1 MSRAS
6 ALLQPAADR
15 RSHRHGAVRD
25 RQSTEASLRG
35 DPELDRLRAAEA
47 AAHEEHRALGSS
59 AKLAE
64 LEAASMQT
72 RIRELD
78 RRLYGGNV
86 RNPAELIEMQRELE
100 AMRAKLS
107 TPRTMRWAHGGGRRV
122 AGSTCRTRRRPL
134 AARECAAQRCM
145 EPLRARLATLTAE
158 RDVLNA
164 ERDALRADTDP
175 GDLSLYARIAAH
187 RRPAVTG
194 LAGEFCAGCHMPV
207 SNEERRAVRTGT
219 GLTQC
224 ANCDRILAP

>member
-6 ALLQPAADR
+6 ELLSLQQLDDRLAAVT
-15 RSHRHGAVRD
+15 SEITSV
-25 RQSTEASLRG
+25 EASLRG
-35 DPELDRLRAAEA
+35 DPELERLRKAEVAAQ
-47 AAHEEHRALGSS
+47 EEHRSLGTT
-59 AKLAE
+59 ARLAE
-64 LEAASMQT
+64 LEAASLQS

-78 RRLYGGNV
+78 RRLYGGTV
-86 RNPAELIEMQRELE
+86 RNPAELMEMQRELE
-100 AMRAKLS
+100 VMRAKLS
-107 TPRTMRWAHGGGRRV
+107 TAEDDALERMEQVDQSQSSLQTASSLV
-122 AGSTCRTRRRPL
+122 T
-134 AARECAAQRCM
+134 ARESQRAASL
-145 EPLRARLATLTAE
+145 EPMRARLATLTAE

-164 ERDALRADTDP
+164 ERDAVRADADP

>member
-6 ALLQPAADR
+6 ALLSLQQIDDR
-15 RSHRHGAVRD
+15 IATLTSEIAV
-25 RQSTEASLRG
+25 TEASLRG

-47 AAHEEHRALGSS
+47 AAHDEHRALGSS

-64 LEAASMQT
+64 LEAASLQA
-72 RIRELD
+72 RIRDLD
-78 RRLYGGNV
+78 RRLYGGTV
-86 RNPAELIEMQRELE
+86 GNPAELIEMQRELE
-100 AMRAKLS
+100 TMRAKLS
-107 TPRTMRWAHGGGRRV
+107 TAEDDALGRMEEVDV
-122 AGSTCRTRRRPL
+122 ATASL
-134 AARECAAQRCM
+134 EKASAAVAARDAQRSASL
-145 EPLRARLATLTAE
+145 EPLRARLATLNAE

-164 ERDALRADTDP
+164 ERDALRADIDP
-175 GDLSLYARIAAH
+175 NDLSLYARIASH

-194 LAGEFCAGCHMPV
+194 LAGESCAGCRMPV

>member
-6 ALLQPAADR
+6 ALLSLQQLDDRIAAVTAEIA
-15 RSHRHGAVRD
+15 GV
-25 RQSTEASLRG
+25 EASLRG
-35 DPELDRLRAAEA
+35 DPELDRLRKAEA
-47 AAHEEHRALGSS
+47 AAHEDHRSVGTA
-59 AKLAE
+59 ARLAE
-64 LEAASMQT
+64 LEAASLQS

-78 RRLYGGNV
+78 RRLYGGTV
-86 RNPAELIEMQRELE
+86 RNPSELMEMQRELE
-100 AMRAKLS
+100 VMRAKLS
-107 TPRTMRWAHGGGRRV
+107 IAEDDALERMEQVDRSEATLQSASALV
-122 AGSTCRTRRRPL
+122 
-134 AARECAAQRCM
+134 AARESQRAGAL
-145 EPLRARLATLTAE
+145 EPMRARLATLTAE

-164 ERDALRADTDP
+164 ERDAVRADTDP

-194 LAGEFCAGCHMPV
+194 LAGEFCAACHMPV

>member
-6 ALLQPAADR
+6 SLLSLQQIDDR
-15 RSHRHGAVRD
+15 IATLTSEVAV
-25 RQSTEASLRG
+25 TEASLRG

-59 AKLAE
+59 ARLAE
-64 LEAASMQT
+64 LEAASLQA
-72 RIRELD
+72 RI
-78 RRLYGGNV
+78 
-86 RNPAELIEMQRELE
+86 NPAELMEMQRELD
-100 AMRAKLS
+100 AMRVKLS
-107 TPRTMRWAHGGGRRV
+107 TAEDDALGRMEDV
-122 AGSTCRTRRRPL
+122 DVSQATLEAASAAV
-134 AARECAAQRCM
+134 AARDAQRTAAL
-145 EPLRARLATLTAE
+145 EPLRARLEMLNAE

-164 ERDALRADTDP
+164 ERDALRAETDP

-194 LAGEFCAGCHMPV
+194 LAGESCAGCHMPV
-207 SNEERRAVRTGT
+207 SNEERRAVRTGS

>member
-6 ALLQPAADR
+6 ALLSLQQLDDR
-15 RSHRHGAVRD
+15 IATVTSEITGV
-25 RQSTEASLRG
+25 EGSLRG
-35 DPELDRLRAAEA
+35 DPELERLRKAEA
-47 AAHEEHRALGSS
+47 AAQEEHRSLGTT
-59 AKLAE
+59 ARLAE
-64 LEAASMQT
+64 LEAASLQS

-78 RRLYGGNV
+78 RRLYGGTV

-100 AMRAKLS
+100 MMRAKLS
-107 TPRTMRWAHGGGRRV
+107 TAEDDALERMEQVDQSHASLQGASALV
-122 AGSTCRTRRRPL
+122 
-134 AARECAAQRCM
+134 AARESQRAGSL
-145 EPLRARLATLTAE
+145 EPMRARLATLTAE

-164 ERDALRADTDP
+164 ERDAVRADTDP
-175 GDLSLYARIAAH
+175 SDLSLYARIAAH

>member
-1 MSRAS
+1 VSRAS
-6 ALLQPAADR
+6 VLLSLQQIDDR
-15 RSHRHGAVRD
+15 IATLTSDIAGV
-25 RQSTEASLRG
+25 EASLRG
-35 DPELDRLRAAEA
+35 DPELDRLRAVEA
-47 AAHEEHRALGSS
+47 AAHEEHRTLGAS

-64 LEAASMQT
+64 LEAASLQA

-78 RRLYGGNV
+78 RRLYGGTV

-100 AMRAKLS
+100 VMRARLS
-107 TPRTMRWAHGGGRRV
+107 SAEDDALERMEQVDQSLARLQSAS
-122 AGSTCRTRRRPL
+122 AGV
-134 AARECAAQRCM
+134 AARETQRTGSM
-145 EPLRARLATLTAE
+145 EPMRVRLASLSAE
-158 RDVLNA
+158 REVLSA
-164 ERDALRADTDP
+164 ERDAVRADADP
-175 GDLSLYARIAAH
+175 ADLSLYARIAAH

>member
-6 ALLQPAADR
+6 ALLSLQQIDDR
-15 RSHRHGAVRD
+15 IATLTSEIAV
-25 RQSTEASLRG
+25 TEASLRG

-47 AAHEEHRALGSS
+47 AAHDEHRALGSS

-64 LEAASMQT
+64 LEAASLQA

-78 RRLYGGNV
+78 RRLYGGTV

-107 TPRTMRWAHGGGRRV
+107 TAEDDALGRMEEV
-122 AGSTCRTRRRPL
+122 DVSTASL
-134 AARECAAQRCM
+134 EKASAAVAARDAQRSASL
-145 EPLRARLATLTAE
+145 EPLRARLVTLNAE
-158 RDVLNA
+158 RDVLNG
-164 ERDALRADTDP
+164 ERDAVRADTDP
-175 GDLSLYARIAAH
+175 NDLSLYARIASH

-194 LAGEFCAGCHMPV
+194 LAGESCAGCRMPV

>member
-6 ALLQPAADR
+6 ALLSLQQIDDR
-15 RSHRHGAVRD
+15 IATLTSEIAV
-25 RQSTEASLRG
+25 TEASLRG

-64 LEAASMQT
+64 LEAASLQA

-78 RRLYGGNV
+78 RRLYGGTV
-86 RNPAELIEMQRELE
+86 RNPAELMEMQRELE
-100 AMRAKLS
+100 VMRGKLS
-107 TPRTMRWAHGGGRRV
+107 TAEDDALGRMEEV
-122 AGSTCRTRRRPL
+122 DVSL
-134 AARECAAQRCM
+134 AELQNASAAVEARDAQRSAAL
-145 EPLRARLATLTAE
+145 EPLRARLSTLTAE

-164 ERDALRADTDP
+164 ERDTLRADTDS

-207 SNEERRAVRTGT
+207 SKEERRAVRTGT

>member
-6 ALLQPAADR
+6 TLQSLQQIDDR
-15 RSHRHGAVRD
+15 IATLTSEIAV
-25 RQSTEASLRG
+25 TEASLRG

-47 AAHEEHRALGSS
+47 AAHEEHRTLGSS

-64 LEAASMQT
+64 LEAASLQA
-72 RIRELD
+72 RIRDLD
-78 RRLYGGNV
+78 RRLYGGTV
-86 RNPAELIEMQRELE
+86 RNPAELMEMQRELDVL
-100 AMRAKLS
+100 RGKLS
-107 TPRTMRWAHGGGRRV
+107 TAEDDALGRMEEV
-122 AGSTCRTRRRPL
+122 DVSMASL
-134 AARECAAQRCM
+134 QNASAAVAAREAKRNAAM
-145 EPLRARLATLTAE
+145 EPLRARLATLNAE

-187 RRPAVTG
+187 RRPAVTS

>member
-1 MSRAS
+1 M
-6 ALLQPAADR
+6 
-15 RSHRHGAVRD
+15 
-25 RQSTEASLRG
+25 QS
-35 DPELDRLRAAEA
+35 
-47 AAHEEHRALGSS
+47 
-59 AKLAE
+59 
-64 LEAASMQT
+64 

-78 RRLYGGNV
+78 RRLYGGTV

-100 AMRAKLS
+100 VMRAKLS
-107 TPRTMRWAHGGGRRV
+107 TAEDDALERMEQVDRSE
-122 AGSTCRTRRRPL
+122 AGLQSASSL
-134 AARECAAQRCM
+134 VAARESQRAGAL
-145 EPLRARLATLTAE
+145 EPMRARLATLTAE

>member
-6 ALLQPAADR
+6 ALLSLQQLDDRIAAVT
-15 RSHRHGAVRD
+15 SEITGV
-25 RQSTEASLRG
+25 EGSLRG
-35 DPELDRLRAAEA
+35 DPELERLRKAEA
-47 AAHEEHRALGSS
+47 AAQEEHRSLGTT
-59 AKLAE
+59 ARLAE
-64 LEAASMQT
+64 LEAASLQS

-78 RRLYGGNV
+78 RRLYGGTV

-100 AMRAKLS
+100 MMRAKLS
-107 TPRTMRWAHGGGRRV
+107 TAEDDALERMEQVDQSHASLQGASALV
-122 AGSTCRTRRRPL
+122 
-134 AARECAAQRCM
+134 AARESQRAGSL
-145 EPLRARLATLTAE
+145 EPMRARLATLTAE

-164 ERDALRADTDP
+164 ERDAVRADTDP
-175 GDLSLYARIAAH
+175 SDLSLYARIAAH

>member
-1 MSRAS
+1 VSRAS
-6 ALLQPAADR
+6 ALLSLQQIDDRIASLTADIAA
-15 RSHRHGAVRD
+15 V
-25 RQSTEASLRG
+25 EASLRG
-35 DPELDRLRAAEA
+35 DPELDRMRVAEV
-47 AAHEEHRALGSS
+47 AAHEEHRVLGTS
-59 AKLAE
+59 ARLAE
-64 LEAASMQT
+64 LDAASLQT
-72 RIRELD
+72 RIRDLD
-78 RRLYGGNV
+78 RRLYGGTV

-100 AMRAKLS
+100 VMRERLSTAEDDALERMEEVDVSLAKLQS
-107 TPRTMRWAHGGGRRV
+107 ASAAV
-122 AGSTCRTRRRPL
+122 S
-134 AARECAAQRCM
+134 ARESQRSSSM
-145 EPLRARLATLTAE
+145 EPLRARLTALNAE

-164 ERDALRADTDP
+164 ERDAVRAEADP

>member
-6 ALLQPAADR
+6 ALLSLQQIDDR
-15 RSHRHGAVRD
+15 IATLTSEIAV
-25 RQSTEASLRG
+25 TEASLRG

-47 AAHEEHRALGSS
+47 AAHDEHRALGSS

-64 LEAASMQT
+64 LEAASLQA

-78 RRLYGGNV
+78 RRLYGGTV

-107 TPRTMRWAHGGGRRV
+107 TAEDDALGRMEAV
-122 AGSTCRTRRRPL
+122 DVSTASL
-134 AARECAAQRCM
+134 EKASAAVAARDAQRSASL
-145 EPLRARLATLTAE
+145 EPLRARLATLNAE

-164 ERDALRADTDP
+164 ERDALRADIDP
-175 GDLSLYARIAAH
+175 NDLSLYARIASH

-194 LAGEFCAGCHMPV
+194 LAGESCAGCRMPV

>member
-6 ALLQPAADR
+6 ALLSLQQIDDRIAALTSDIA
-15 RSHRHGAVRD
+15 SV
-25 RQSTEASLRG
+25 EASLRG

-47 AAHEEHRALGSS
+47 AAHEAHRTLGAS

-64 LEAASMQT
+64 LEAASLQA
-72 RIRELD
+72 RIRDLD
-78 RRLYGGNV
+78 RRLYGGTV
-86 RNPAELIEMQRELE
+86 RNPAELMEMQRELE

-107 TPRTMRWAHGGGRRV
+107 TAEDDALERMEQVDLSLANLQGASASV
-122 AGSTCRTRRRPL
+122 
-134 AARECAAQRCM
+134 AARESQRSNSM
-145 EPLRARLATLTAE
+145 DPLRARLASLTAE

-164 ERDALRADTDP
+164 ERDAVRADADP
-175 GDLSLYARIAAH
+175 ADLSLYARIAAH

>member
-6 ALLQPAADR
+6 ALLSLQQLDDRIAAVT
-15 RSHRHGAVRD
+15 SEIAGV
-25 RQSTEASLRG
+25 EASLRG
-35 DPELDRLRAAEA
+35 DPELDRLRKAEA
-47 AAHEEHRALGSS
+47 TAHEEHRSLGTT
-59 AKLAE
+59 ARLAE
-64 LEAASMQT
+64 LEAASLQS

-78 RRLYGGNV
+78 RRLYGGSV
-86 RNPAELIEMQRELE
+86 RNPSELMEMQRELE
-100 AMRAKLS
+100 VMRAKLS
-107 TPRTMRWAHGGGRRV
+107 TAEDDALERMEQVEQAEV
-122 AGSTCRTRRRPL
+122 SLQSASAL
-134 AARECAAQRCM
+134 VVARESQRAGAL
-145 EPLRARLATLTAE
+145 EPMRARLATLTAE

-164 ERDALRADTDP
+164 ERDAIRAETDP

>member
-6 ALLQPAADR
+6 ALLSLQQIDDRIATLTSGIAA
-15 RSHRHGAVRD
+15 S
-25 RQSTEASLRG
+25 EASLRG
-35 DPELDRLRAAEA
+35 DAELDRLHASEA
-47 AAHEEHRALGSS
+47 AAHDEHRTLG
-59 AKLAE
+59 ADARLAE
-64 LEAASMQT
+64 LEASSLQA

-78 RRLYGGNV
+78 RRLYGGTV
-86 RNPAELIEMQRELE
+86 RNPSELMEMQRELE

-107 TPRTMRWAHGGGRRV
+107 TAEDDALERMEQVDQSLARLQTASADV
-122 AGSTCRTRRRPL
+122 
-134 AARECAAQRCM
+134 AAREAQRSSSL
-145 EPLRARLATLTAE
+145 EPLREHLASQCAE

-164 ERDALRADTDP
+164 ERDGLRAEIDTN
-175 GDLSLYARIAAH
+175 DLSLYARIAAH